1 MLSDLQDKSATSS
14 NFEEQNSSKSL
25 FYYNLIKASVNSNII
40 NSPYLYPNLFPDE
53 INNFRNGEFGLNY
66 FSTIVI
72 PWEKSQPKNKNESNN
87 EQTIRFLTKVHKR
100 GRKTEDIDTT
110 DTTIIRR
117 KKNHLRTA
125 FDNLQTKIQVHFIS
139 FMINISNDALSTEF
153 GNNKILN
160 NLKDISYDI
169 KKRVNYKTCGDYKNS
184 TIKEILNNNISTKYK
199 HFNKDINKDIL
210 NKACKLSN
218 WLNEFFNMKYLELF
232 DYYYNKGKPLESFIF
247 NGKNI
252 TLSIKTKSFYDLIL
266 KYRDDKIKLIET
278 VKSVYFYGYD
288 ELVGKKPFKT
298 I

>member
-72 PWEKSQPKNKNESNN
+72 PWEKIQPKNKNESNN
-87 EQTIRFLTKVHKR
+87 EQTIKFLTKVHKR

-110 DTTIIRR
+110 DTTIIRK

-210 NKACKLSN
+210 ISYLLDNRLNFIIIPIIKSN
-218 WLNEFFNMKYLELF
+218 
-232 DYYYNKGKPLESFIF
+232 
-247 NGKNI
+247 
-252 TLSIKTKSFYDLIL
+252 LI
-266 KYRDDKIKLIET
+266 
-278 VKSVYFYGYD
+278 G
-288 ELVGKKPFKT
+288 
-298 I
+298 